1 MNNPEE
7 QRILNNSLNY
17 LKQLENMKYTLV
29 TPETETN
36 LSNRPPFWNDS
47 SKPLPPPSF
56 VYGLGSCCTALANL
70 VRRLNDLPI
79 PGNIPGLPKENC
91 VGGTDS
97 WFKYLNNM
105 KRLHKINCTV
115 NYPEGTMLIQDY
127 NPIDQG
133 HIAIVLNSDNR
144 YGLLASDIIHN
155 IGSNDPRYNKV
166 VIEKFCDYTDFYR
179 FTHVCY
185 PENWIFT
192 A

>member
-7 QRILNNSLNY
+7 QSVLDNSLNY

-36 LSNRPPFWNDS
+36 ISNRPPFWNDS
-47 SKPLPPPSF
+47 SKPVPPPSF

-79 PGNIPGLPKENC
+79 PGNIPGLSKENC

-105 KRLHKINCTV
+105 KRLHKIDFAA

-144 YGLLASDIIHN
+144 YGLLISDIIHN
-155 IGSNDPRYNKV
+155 IGSNDPKYNKV
-166 VIEKFCDYTDFYR
+166 VIEKCCDYTDFYR